1 MKLPKSLLFLMLI
14 SIAVASCEAGK
25 EKKQGLNPDEFA
37 RTEISKW
44 RRELLANG
52 EVGTPCDS
60 DATKWISQN
69 PESYYGL
76 PDTIQFQF
84 SDNNGDG
91 INDLLL
97 YFEAGE
103 SCTGGHQEGADFL
116 TYLYSSGT
124 DYLRNDHLRT
134 EIAGKIGEA
143 YFQQT
148 EKEAGRVIFFVSGFE
163 KEIKGTYRL
172 WLTEDPDCCA
182 SVEGDFTYHP
192 SRWEI
197 NITCRPA
204 K

>member
-1 MKLPKSLLFLMLI
+1 MTVPKSLLYLVLI
-14 SIAVASCEAGK
+14 SSAVANCEAGK
-25 EKKQGLNPDEFA
+25 QQKQGLNLDDFA

-52 EVGTPCDS
+52 EVGNPCDS
-60 DATKWISQN
+60 DATKWISRN

-91 INDLLL
+91 KNDLLL

-116 TYLYSSGT
+116 TYLYSSGA

-134 EIAGKIGEA
+134 EIASKIGET

-148 EKEAGRVIFFVSGFE
+148 GKESGRVIFFVSGFE
-163 KEIKGTYRL
+163 KVIKGTYRL
-172 WLTEDPDCCA
+172 WQADDPDCCA
-182 SVEGDFTYHP
+182 SVEGNFTYNP

-197 NITCRPA
+197 IITSHPA